1 MFDSFFRCFS
11 TFFVAFPVSL
21 VHCSFVEG
29 GRCGCFGPWWLL
41 TVRRR
46 SICVTWKWVFHPENE
61 ERKYVVWV
69 RMNAQVWG
77 LVLAFCVFE
86 SSVRVSARTLTPFE
100 WKDGRYQRASSY
112 TNPYVW
118 KDGRHQRVTNS
129 DDEDDD
135 ALGTAV
141 PTTVVWR
148 DGRFQRVNDWKNAPS
163 PMWVSPAPN
172 PYAPKRPSY
181 PTYQQPYSKYPSWHT

>member
-1 MFDSFFRCFS
+1 
-11 TFFVAFPVSL
+11 
-21 VHCSFVEG
+21 
-29 GRCGCFGPWWLL
+29 
-41 TVRRR
+41 
-46 SICVTWKWVFHPENE
+46 
-61 ERKYVVWV
+61 
-69 RMNAQVWG
+69 MNAQVWG

-148 DGRFQRVNDWKNAPS
+148 DGRFQRVNDWQHARRPTWVSSSPNPYASTQSSYMDMSDDDALGTAVPTTVVWRDGRFQRVNDWKNAPS